1 MLCMLVNMEMIIT
14 EEKENPFLNRKELKL
29 KLKHLGATTPSKT
42 DLIKELVSKY
52 SIDEKQVSI
61 DYIFSIKGIGE
72 SFAKV
77 KILFEV
83 KHEAQ
88 TSKKA

>member
-1 MLCMLVNMEMIIT
+1 MLCMLVKMEMVII

-29 KLKHLGATTPSKT
+29 RLKHAGGATPSKVE
-42 DLIKELVSKY
+42 LIKELASRY
-52 SIDEKQVSI
+52 SVEEKQVLV

-77 KILFEV
+77 KILGE
-83 KHEAQ
+83 K
-88 TSKKA
+88 